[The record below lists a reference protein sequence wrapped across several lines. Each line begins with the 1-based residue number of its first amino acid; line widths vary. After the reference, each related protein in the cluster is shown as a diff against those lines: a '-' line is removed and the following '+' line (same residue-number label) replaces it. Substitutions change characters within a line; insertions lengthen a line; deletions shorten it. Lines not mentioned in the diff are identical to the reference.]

1 MSTHAHKDFTIN
13 EASATEKQRSMVN
26 RYGNQYYPVDQSYD
40 KRVYENT
47 PINWVKIVFGLL
59 TFWFFQALH
68 WWGVF
73 ELGISN
79 SPILMIYSICIFL
92 SAICFGA
99 GLLTS
104 GKYANYKK
112 RKHEFLITRISL
124 LEADENDRKT
134 REKQDREYHQKIKL
148 QQEAQQVQ
156 QSSKLVNPTINADAQ
171 TKTAGASDN
180 VVVSAP
186 KQVSPE
192 DVKLIQQ

>member
-1 MSTHAHKDFTIN
+1 MDT
-13 EASATEKQRSMVN
+13 
-26 RYGNQYYPVDQSYD
+26 SYD

-47 PINWVKIVFGLL
+47 PINWVKIVLGLL
-59 TFWFFQALH
+59 AFWLFQALH

-73 ELGISN
+73 ELGITKS
-79 SPILMIYSICIFL
+79 SALMIYSIAIFL

-124 LEADENDRKT
+124 LLADENDRAT
-134 REKQDREYHQKIKL
+134 RKKQDQEYHAKIKM
-148 QQEAQQVQ
+148 QQQVQ
-156 QSSKLVNPTINADAQ
+156 QQDAEKAKLVAPSINDDGQ
-171 TKTAGASDN
+171 TKTSGAAD

-186 KQVSPE
+186 KVVAPE